1 VSAAVAAEPRL
12 TAGVVASVFLHGGL
26 LAAFFFA
33 RSSTPAP
40 QPRMIAVHMVAAPA
54 ATPAIGEVKATAPV
68 AEAPTPPPKPAVTP
82 KTVPP
87 TPKPKAASPK
97 QVSQTAPLKSAP
109 KTVPDAPKAGA
120 VGTGGKGADVANIDT
135 PGIQFDYPFY
145 TNNIVSQLVKR
156 FGAMA
161 GSLEAEVRFV
171 IKRDGT
177 VDPNSIKLVTP
188 SGNWSF
194 DNRALSAVESAA
206 NAKAFGALPP
216 GFNEDILPVTF
227 RFSPKIIR

>member
-33 RSSTPAP
+33 RSS
-40 QPRMIAVHMVAAPA
+40 
-54 ATPAIGEVKATAPV
+54 TPAIGEVKATAPV